1 MNAVTR
7 RDRVLALGLLA
18 LVLLLAWS
26 LLVGPLLETRRTQSR
41 TLQQLHTQLAQHQ
54 QAITWQ
60 RAQAARLEALQAD
73 PELSGYFLPRQT
85 PAVASASLQQ
95 QLRQLVGTT
104 DGQLVSIQVVPVPTD
119 TVPLPV
125 RLRVQLR
132 GDSASARHLFEAL
145 EGRTP
150 LLIVEE
156 LTVQRLA
163 ASRTLSTPGGEHLDI
178 RFQLVGFLGGGP

>member
-1 MNAVTR
+1 MSAVAS
-7 RDRVLALGLLA
+7 RDRALALGLLA
-18 LVLLLAWS
+18 LGLLLAWG
-26 LLVGPLLETRRTQSR
+26 LLVGPLVETRRTQAHTLHQLHAELVR
-41 TLQQLHTQLAQHQ
+41 HHATTLQ
-54 QAITWQ
+54 Q
-60 RAQAARLEALQAD
+60 RAQATRLEALQAD

-104 DGQLVSIQVVPVPTD
+104 DGQLVSIQVVPVPAD
-119 TVPLPV
+119 TVPVPV

-132 GDSASARHLFEAL
+132 GDSASARQLFEAL
-145 EGRTP
+145 EGGTP

-163 ASRTLSTPGGEHLDI
+163 ASRTLATPGGEHLDI
-178 RFQLVGFLGGGP
+178 RFQLVGFLGGEP